1 MVYLKANIAA
11 RTELHPYDVDIEKG
25 TLWEEKYLEEDR
37 KGAGED
43 FGHVNIVRLYYIIE
57 CKYNYTTVSHA

>member
-11 RTELHPYDVDIEKG
+11 QTELHPYDADIEKG
-25 TLWEEKYLEEDR
+25 TLWKEKYLEEDR

-43 FGHVNIVRLYYIIE
+43 FGM
-57 CKYNYTTVSHA
+57 